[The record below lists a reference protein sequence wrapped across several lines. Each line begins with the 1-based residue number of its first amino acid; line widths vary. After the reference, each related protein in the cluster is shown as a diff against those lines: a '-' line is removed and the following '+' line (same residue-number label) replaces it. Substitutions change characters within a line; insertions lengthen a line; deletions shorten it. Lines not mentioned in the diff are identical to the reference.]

1 MPFRARIALNIN
13 CGNKMFWVKT
23 LSENLRNTVLHILG
37 VNLARRAGD
46 EHYTVRRFGS
56 SVQSQLTLETNDM
69 G

>member
-1 MPFRARIALNIN
+1 
-13 CGNKMFWVKT
+13 MFWVKT